1 MASPATLYYVAGVF
15 LKGSMWAA
23 AYRVHNPGDPR
34 WVYQPPMNV
43 VASLVFSW
51 MLAYSVATLH
61 RGVWAR
67 G

>member
-1 MASPATLYYVAGVF
+1 
-15 LKGSMWAA
+15 MWAA

-34 WVYQPPMNV
+34 WVYRPLMNV
-43 VASLVFSW
+43 MASLVFSW
-51 MLAYSVATLH
+51 MLVYSVATLH